1 MISIDPYTWKIY
13 FEKPMVIKSIWNTIN
28 KFLFDECECGGHYE
42 FDGYK
47 NDRCNKC
54 GKKK

>member
-13 FEKPMVIKSIWNTIN
+13 FEKPNFLKKLWNTIK
-28 KFLFDECECGGHYE
+28 KFLFDRCECGGHIE

-47 NDRCNKC
+47 DRCNKC
-54 GKKK
+54 GKKQ